1 MNEHDVEC
9 DRPAVGEV
17 TRLLDRLQD
26 SPQVLD
32 RIMAL
37 VYDDM
42 RRIAH
47 NQNIGHAASGSRT
60 TELVH
65 EAFLKIFSNNPP
77 ELQSR
82 MHLMRMSA
90 MAVRQLIVDRARAH
104 LSHKRGAGAPHLEL
118 EEEQVAVEP
127 DEVAHILAVEEA
139 LKRLQAHD
147 PELAEL
153 IVGSYF
159 GGYTAGELAEM
170 TGQSIRTIQRQLKRA
185 RGWLRL
191 EMSG

>member
-1 MNEHDVEC
+1 MVEC
-9 DRPAVGEV
+9 EDDSPRADSGEV

-26 SPQVLD
+26 SPRVLD

-47 NQNIGHAASGSRT
+47 NQNAAHSLAGTRT

-65 EAFLKIFSNNPP
+65 DAFLKIFSR
-77 ELQSR
+77 QSPVLHNR
-82 MHLMRMSA
+82 KHLMRLSA
-90 MAVRQLIVDRARAH
+90 MAVRQLIVDRARAQ
-104 LSHKRGAGAPHLEL
+104 LSQKRGAGAVHADLEV
-118 EEEQVAVEP
+118 EQVPADNCDAERV
-127 DEVAHILAVEEA
+127 VAVEEA
-139 LKRLQAHD
+139 LRRLERHD
-147 PELAEL
+147 AELAEI
-153 IVGSYF
+153 IVGSHY

-170 TGQSIRTIQRQLKRA
+170 TGCSTRTVQRQLKRA

-191 EMSG
+191 ELEL